1 MIARKTALI
10 LGLALASP
18 SLVMAEI
25 TRAEDAPAK
34 ANSLQLMGAAPL
46 SLACWQ
52 EGRKIIDE
60 KGLSALNSGTFVQS
74 PTLSF
79 RPLDDPSGRLLLL
92 SIAGTI
98 CMMKSEI
105 APSK

>member
-1 MIARKTALI
+1 MIARHMTLF

-18 SLVMAEI
+18 SLVLAEI
-25 TRAEDAPAK
+25 TRAEDAPSRAS
-34 ANSLQLMGAAPL
+34 SLQLMGPAPL
-46 SLACWQ
+46 TLTCWQ
-52 EGRKIIDE
+52 EGRKIIEE

-79 RPLDDPSGRLLLL
+79 RPMDNPNGRVLLL

-98 CMMKSEI
+98 CMMKSDI
-105 APSK
+105 AP